1 MYVRFM
7 QYYCGWGAYSILE
20 EVQLIP
26 DEMYLNQT
34 RLIKSYQN
42 KIRS

>member
-7 QYYCGWGAYSILE
+7 QLLRMGSVFHTGS
-20 EVQLIP
+20 VQLIP
-26 DEMYLNQT
+26 DEMFDLNQT

-42 KIRS
+42 YVQS

>member
-1 MYVRFM
+1 M
-7 QYYCGWGAYSILE
+7 QLLCGWGVYSILE

-26 DEMYLNQT
+26 DEIYLNQT

-42 KIRS
+42 YVRS